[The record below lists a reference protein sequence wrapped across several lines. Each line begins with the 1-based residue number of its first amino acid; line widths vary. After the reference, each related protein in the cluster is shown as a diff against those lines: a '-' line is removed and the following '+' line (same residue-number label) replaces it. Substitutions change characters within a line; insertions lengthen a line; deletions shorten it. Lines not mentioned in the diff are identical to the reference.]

1 MRPTAIRLLAA
12 AVFLAAVVSPA
23 LAAGDLSRKYSST
36 TPTRTVTA
44 TIVKID
50 AAAEAIV
57 LENRQGKRWE
67 VTVPGRSGIDLGRYR
82 VGDKVTATFAN
93 VVSSTSAPR
102 TKTKTHELLKLE

>member
-12 AVFLAAVVSPA
+12 AVFLAAVVLPA

-36 TPTRTVTA
+36 TTTRTVTA

-50 AAAEAIV
+50 AAAEVIV

>member
-1 MRPTAIRLLAA
+1 MSTFVRLLVAA
-12 AVFLAAVVSPA
+12 AVLAASIAPC
-23 LAAGDLSRKYSST
+23 LAAGGLRQSYSSKT
-36 TPTRTVTA
+36 STRTVTA

-50 AAAEAIV
+50 AAAEMIV

-67 VTVPGRSGIDLGRYR
+67 LTVPERSGVDLGRYR
-82 VGDKVTATFAN
+82 VGDRVTATFAN

>member
-1 MRPTAIRLLAA
+1 MSTFARLLVA

-23 LAAGDLSRKYSST
+23 YAAGDLSRKYSSST
-36 TPTRTVTA
+36 TTRTVSA

-50 AAAEAIV
+50 AVAEVIV

-67 VTVPGRSGIDLGRYR
+67 LSVPERSGIDLGRYR
-82 VGDKVTATFAN
+82 VGDRVTATFAN

>member
-12 AVFLAAVVSPA
+12 AVFLAVAVSPA
-23 LAAGDLSRKYSST
+23 FAAGDLSRKYSST
-36 TPTRTVTA
+36 TTTRTVTA

-50 AAAEAIV
+50 AAAEVIV

>member
-1 MRPTAIRLLAA
+1 MRPTSVRLLVAA
-12 AVFLAAVVSPA
+12 GLFVAVVSSA

-36 TPTRTVTA
+36 TTTRTVTA

-50 AAAEAIV
+50 AAAEVIV

-67 VTVPGRSGIDLGRYR
+67 LTVPERSGIDLGRYR

-102 TKTKTHELLKLE
+102 TKTKAHELLKLE

>member
-23 LAAGDLSRKYSST
+23 LAAGDLGRKYSST
-36 TPTRTVTA
+36 TTTRTVTA

-50 AAAEAIV
+50 AAAEVIV

>member
-12 AVFLAAVVSPA
+12 AMFLAAVVSPVN
-23 LAAGDLSRKYSST
+23 AAGDLSRKYSST
-36 TPTRTVTA
+36 TTTRTVTA
-44 TIVKID
+44 TIMKID

-57 LENRQGKRWE
+57 LENRQGRRWE
-67 VTVPGRSGIDLGRYR
+67 LTVPERSGIDLGRYR
-82 VGDKVTATFAN
+82 VGDRVTATFAN

>member
-1 MRPTAIRLLAA
+1 MSTLVRLLVAA
-12 AVFLAAVVSPA
+12 LFLVLVVSPA
-23 LAAGDLSRKYSST
+23 CAAGGLSRKYSST
-36 TPTRTVTA
+36 TTTRTVTA

-50 AAAEAIV
+50 AAAEVIV

-67 VTVPGRSGIDLGRYR
+67 LTVPERLGIDLGRYR
-82 VGDKVTATFAN
+82 VGDRVTATFAN